1 MNSGAVALLANLLSH
16 ENADIA
22 VDVIE
27 VLQELTDEDVGT
39 EEGEDEQDDF
49 DNEDPQ
55 SASKARLALA
65 QFVDE
70 LVRVKIRSG

>member
-1 MNSGAVALLANLLSH
+1 MANLLSH